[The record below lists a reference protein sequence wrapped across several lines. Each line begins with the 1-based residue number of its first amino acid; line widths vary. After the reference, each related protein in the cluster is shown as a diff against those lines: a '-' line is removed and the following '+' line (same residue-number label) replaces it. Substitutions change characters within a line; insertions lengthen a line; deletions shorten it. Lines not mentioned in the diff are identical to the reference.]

1 MIVSQIQALASTTC
15 LPWPNQLKRAT
26 SCSVLK
32 HKPTS
37 IGRSDLPSHFNTA
50 CAPYSSR
57 QHDYNTYEG
66 LLGAMLV
73 EGAR

>member
-1 MIVSQIQALASTTC
+1 MQVRLTEAFSTIASRIQALASTTC
-15 LPWPNQLKRAT
+15 LPWPNQVKRAT

-37 IGRSDLPSHFNTA
+37 TGWSDK
-50 CAPYSSR
+50 
-57 QHDYNTYEG
+57 HDYNTYAE
-66 LLGAMLV
+66 LLGPMLV